1 MQTLSIAANDTSVFI
16 HLEKS
21 TITSSTVDEV
31 NAYLRSS
38 LAEEIAFVSDEEQQD
53 IEATLAALT
62 DEDKKL
68 GKRFRVAL

>member
-16 HLEKS
+16 HLDKS
-21 TITSSTVDEV
+21 MITSTTVDEV
-31 NAYLRSS
+31 NAYLRSF
-38 LAEEIAFVSDEEQQD
+38 LADEIAFVSDDEQQD

-62 DEDKKL
+62 DEEKQS